1 MVNKQLL
8 KIIVAMDVNGV
19 IGDSGVHPLKWKLSK
34 DLIRFKELTEN
45 NIVIMGYNTFKS
57 IGKPLPNRINIVIS
71 RNHQNELREQF
82 ADSLM
87 CHTAT
92 SLEEAMRLL
101 YSFGMISV
109 NQDNARKV
117 FLIGG
122 ATLYNEAIEKNLV
135 NEMFITKVYAEI
147 EGDAKIVFNEME
159 WQKYGEQFFNRSEK
173 DEYETL
179 FYKLIP
185 KSK

>member
-71 RNHQNELREQF
+71 RNHQDELREQF
-82 ADSLM
+82 ADLTM

-92 SLEEAMRLL
+92 SLEEAIRILSDFDL
-101 YSFGMISV
+101 ISL
-109 NQDNARKV
+109 NQDNTRKV

-122 ATLYNEAIEKNLV
+122 ATLYNEALEKHLV

-147 EGDAKIVFNEME
+147 EGDAKIIFNEME
-159 WQKYGEQFFNRSEK
+159 WQKCGERFFNRSEK

>member
-1 MVNKQLL
+1 MFKTKQMI

-19 IGDSGVHPLKWKLSK
+19 IGDSGINPLKWKLSK
-34 DLIRFKELTEN
+34 DLQRFKELTEN

-57 IGKPLPNRINIVIS
+57 IGKALPNRINVVIS

-87 CHTAT
+87 CHTVD
-92 SLEEAMRLL
+92 SLEEALRSLDA
-101 YSFGMISV
+101 FGALDPSL
-109 NQDNARKV
+109 NRKI

-122 ATLYNEAIEKNLV
+122 ATLYNEAIEKKLV

-147 EGDAKIVFNEME
+147 DGDAKILFNEME
-159 WQKYGEQFFNRSEK
+159 WQKFNERFFTRSEK

-179 FYKLIP
+179 FYRLIP
-185 KSK
+185 KSQ